1 MNNTV
6 KRTAGRNLRV
16 GDVIRVWWTGGGSFN
31 GETSID
37 TITELKKYTGSL
49 AHGSGGENMSK
60 ARIASFSYFKGGM
73 TIVPQ
78 QNYDVVGNV
87 RPKIAGKRRKKFTA
101 VEKDMLLAKIIGAI
115 ELPCDYRSMA
125 DAIRKVLMKY

>member
-6 KRTAGRNLRV
+6 KRTAGRNLKV
-16 GDVIRVWWTGGGSFN
+16 GDVIRVWWTGGGTFN

-37 TITELKKYTGSL
+37 TITELKKYTGTL
-49 AHGSGGENMSK
+49 KLGE
-60 ARIASFSYFKGGM
+60 ARVARFSYFKGGM

-87 RPKIAGKRRKKFTA
+87 RPKVAGKRRKKFTA
-101 VEKDMLLAKIIGAI
+101 VEKDRLLAKIIGAI

-125 DAIRKVLMKY
+125 DAIKKVLVKY